1 MMKRLLH
8 VASVFGLCLCLTL
21 AGCGQKKAASGEE
34 AVSNARAM
42 ETTQEKVDYLVK
54 QAEAFY
60 KSEQYKDAVESA
72 RYVLKNLEK
81 DSEEAKE
88 IIAKAQK
95 ELGSVVEGA
104 IKDMKKG
111 LKDLGK

>member
-1 MMKRLLH
+1 MKYVPH
-8 VASVFGLCLCLTL
+8 ITSVLGLCLCLIL
-21 AGCGQKKAASGEE
+21 VGCGQKKAATSEE

-42 ETTQEKVDYLVK
+42 ETTQEKVDYLIK

-60 KSEQYKDAVESA
+60 KSEQYKDAVKSA
-72 RYVLKNLEK
+72 QYVLKNLEK
-81 DSEEAKE
+81 DSEEARE

-95 ELGSVVEGA
+95 ELGSAVEGA

-111 LKDLGK
+111 LEDMGK